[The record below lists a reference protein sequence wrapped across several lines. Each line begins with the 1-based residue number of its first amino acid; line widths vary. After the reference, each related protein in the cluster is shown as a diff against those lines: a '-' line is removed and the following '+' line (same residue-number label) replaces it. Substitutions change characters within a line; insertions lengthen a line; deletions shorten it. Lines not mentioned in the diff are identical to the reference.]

1 MPDKPDRV
9 EQLPVWVWLAPLA
22 ALVLLVCLL
31 AGWMSVERPLI
42 LLIAAALLAASVFA
56 AVHHAEVLALRLG
69 EPFGSLLLAVA
80 VTVIEVALIV
90 SLMISSTAAS
100 SSYARDT
107 VYAAVMIVLNGV
119 IGLCLVLGGARHHEQ
134 SFQAQGAGAALGVL
148 CTLATITLILPS
160 FTIATSGP
168 TFSPSQLI
176 FVGLVSLVLYGVFI
190 FVQTVRH
197 RDYFL
202 PAEDAGDAAPDVHH
216 ALPTARATQISLGLL
231 CVSLV
236 AVVLLAKSLTAP
248 LKKAILGAGLP
259 ETFVGVVIAAVVLLP
274 EALAAVAAAR
284 VNRLQT
290 SLNLAL
296 GSAIASIGLT
306 IPAVAIVAIW
316 LGKDLA
322 LGIPASGT
330 VLLSLTMLIGA
341 VTLATGST
349 TVLQG
354 AIHLVIF
361 GVFVFLSA
369 VP

>member
-1 MPDKPDRV
+1 MPDKPDKV
-9 EQLPVWVWLAPLA
+9 EHMPSWVWAAPLA
-22 ALVLLVCLL
+22 AV
-31 AGWMSVERPLI
+31 
-42 LLIAAALLAASVFA
+42 ALLALMLIGLVPVTNALIMLLASALLGASVFA

-90 SLMISSTAAS
+90 SLMLNASAGS

-107 VYAAVMIVLNGV
+107 VYAAVMLVLNGV
-119 IGLCLVLGGARHHEQ
+119 VGLCLVIGGARHHEQ
-134 SFQAQGAGAALGVL
+134 SFQTQGAGAALGVL
-148 CTLATITLILPS
+148 CTLATITLILPNY
-160 FTIATSGP
+160 TIAAPGP
-168 TFSPSQLI
+168 VYSLSQLI
-176 FVGLVSLVLYGVFI
+176 FVGVVSFVLYAIFI

-202 PAEDAGDAAPDVHH
+202 PEASATNPDDHH
-216 ALPTARATQISLGLL
+216 EMPTQRASRQSLALL
-231 CVSLV
+231 CLSLV
-236 AVVLLAKSLTAP
+236 AVVFLAKALSGP
-248 LKKAILGAGLP
+248 LKAAIVGAGLP
-259 ETFVGVVIAAVVLLP
+259 DTFVGVVIAAVVLLP
-274 EALAAVAAAR
+274 EALAAVSAAR
-284 VNRLQT
+284 ANRLQT

-306 IPAVAIVAIW
+306 IPAVAVVSIM
-316 LGKDLA
+316 LGKSLA
-322 LGIPASGT
+322 LGIPGAST
-330 VLLSLTMLIGA
+330 VLLTLTMLVATI
-341 VTLATGST
+341 TLATGST

>member
-1 MPDKPDRV
+1 VALALAVLLLMGR
-9 EQLPVWVWLAPLA
+9 LPVTQP
-22 ALVLLVCLL
+22 LVLLV
-31 AGWMSVERPLI
+31 
-42 LLIAAALLAASVFA
+42 AAALLAASVFA

-90 SLMISSTAAS
+90 SLMLSSSAAS
-100 SSYARDT
+100 SAYARDT
-107 VYAAVMIVLNGV
+107 VYSAVMIVLNGV

-134 SFQAQGAGAALGVL
+134 TFRPEGAGAALGVL
-148 CTLATITLILPS
+148 FTLATITLILPNY
-160 FTIATSGP
+160 TVAAPGPLYATS
-168 TFSPSQLI
+168 QLV
-176 FVGLVSLVLYGVFI
+176 FVGLVALVLYSVFV

-202 PAEDAGDAAPDVHH
+202 PVDQVASAGIDQHH
-216 ALPTARATQISLGLL
+216 AMPTVRASQ
-231 CVSLV
+231 VSLV
-236 AVVLLAKSLTAP
+236 FLCVALIAVVLLAKLLSSP
-248 LKKAILGAGLP
+248 LKAVVIGAGLP

-306 IPAVAIVAIW
+306 IPAVAVVSIW
-316 LGKDLA
+316 TGKDLA
-322 LGIPASGT
+322 LGIAPSST
-330 VLLSLTMLIGA
+330 VLLALTMLIGA
-341 VTLATGST
+341 ITLATGST

-361 GVFVFLSA
+361 GVFIFLAA